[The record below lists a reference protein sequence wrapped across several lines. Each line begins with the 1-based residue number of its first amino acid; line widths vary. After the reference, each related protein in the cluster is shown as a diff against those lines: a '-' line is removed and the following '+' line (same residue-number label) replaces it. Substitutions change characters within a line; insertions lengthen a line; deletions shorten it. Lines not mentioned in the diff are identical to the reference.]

1 MERLYQKM
9 ARAPVVGLALV
20 LSVVAFVAFAYFDQA
35 RPPGTP
41 GVVALQL
48 AFSTEAFRNIL
59 IQWGTSGVQAYRV
72 STLSVDSW
80 FPIAYA
86 LLFASL
92 IAVLTY
98 QPDKAVSKSHLAL
111 FGLLFVAMLLDWME
125 NALHLIL
132 LRDPSHLSPSLV
144 LIASLAAA
152 IKWGIIAF
160 SILVVLYFFA
170 QRIRARLV
178 RRGT

>member
-48 AFSTEAFRNIL
+48 AFSTDTFHHIIAL
-59 IQWGTSGVQAYRV
+59 WGAAGVQAYQV
-72 STLSVDSW
+72 STLYVDSW
-80 FPIAYA
+80 FPISYA

-92 IAVLTY
+92 IAVLTHK
-98 QPDKAVSKSHLAL
+98 PGKAVSKSHLA
-111 FGLLFVAMLLDWME
+111 FFVVPFVAMLLDWIE
-125 NALHLIL
+125 NALHLVL

-144 LIASLAAA
+144 LIASVAAA
-152 IKWGIIAF
+152 VKWGIIAF